1 MLLRHAFCLECIDKP
16 FICLGKFIFFKKLT
30 FYYVNYILKNIYVLD
45 IPPNVPWIIS
55 IFLSF
60 QMIFKNATN
69 CVIIKIQHVFNGS
82 NYAVIHKCIKECPAK
97 CTLIPPKMYHFWH
110 VPYITIK
117 LRPWNKMDVK
127 VVLSVLTLLIK
138 TIQYHRNKLYV
149 I

>member
-16 FICLGKFIFFKKLT
+16 FICLGKFIFFKNWLFICKLYPQKHT
-30 FYYVNYILKNIYVLD
+30 FWTS
-45 IPPNVPWIIS
+45 PPNVPWIIWS
-55 IFLSF
+55 FLSF
-60 QMIFKNATN
+60 QMTFKNATN

-97 CTLIPPKMYHFWH
+97 CTLIPSK
-110 VPYITIK
+110 ITIK
-117 LRPWNKMDVK
+117 LSPWNKMDVK